1 MQVSEFDFMSVKVF
15 IDSETI
21 HSSISRFISYSST
34 TFSLFTVDNQ
44 GRGQIIKSKKLRLDT
59 ISGDNKGGGEQTV
72 IEATSRVKIDRIIYL
87 LVCLF
92 DDTPPISYEAVK
104 ELIEAS
110 LRARDHEFTADR
122 AHKEGGVF
130 GPQSSCW

>member
-1 MQVSEFDFMSVKVF
+1 MQVSEFDFMSIKVF

-92 DDTPPISYEAVK
+92 DDTP
-104 ELIEAS
+104 S
-110 LRARDHEFTADR
+110 LTKR
-122 AHKEGGVF
+122 
-130 GPQSSCW
+130 